1 MLCLELQAFAHVRGS
16 VFLRQGKTPWHK
28 RTAQKMSFRS
38 YSSRQSTI
46 DRDIVMKGAGV
57 HSGAEVSL
65 ILRPAE
71 ANTGYN
77 FYVQDSKRAGHV
89 PGDFRAVSNLTLCTV
104 LSGAHGVSVAT
115 VEHLLAALRGLGV
128 DNASIEVDGNELPI
142 MDGSSEPF
150 VDAILEA
157 GLRELDEPRRYIKV
171 LRPVQVK
178 DGDAIGQIFP
188 YDGFRLDIEIDFNS
202 PFIGKQRLDIDVTP
216 SSFRKNLC
224 RARTFGFMKDVKQL
238 WAAGRALGSS
248 LENTVAIGDD
258 RILNPEGLRYSD
270 EFVRHK
276 TMDAVGDLALAGAP
290 ILGLYRSSR
299 GGHRLNSAMLHALY
313 ANKDAWTIVEMAEKP
328 HPRHVA
334 PRAEFGIAFAMPNF
348 APEVA

>member
-1 MLCLELQAFAHVRGS
+1 
-16 VFLRQGKTPWHK
+16 
-28 RTAQKMSFRS
+28 MSFRA
-38 YSSRQSTI
+38 YSSRQTTV
-46 DRDIVMKGAGV
+46 DREVVMKGVGV

-65 ILRPAE
+65 ILNPAE

-77 FYVQDSKRAGHV
+77 FYVQGGERVGHV

-104 LSGAHGVSVAT
+104 LSGQYGATVAT

-128 DNASIEVDGNELPI
+128 DNVDIEIDGNEVPI
-142 MDGSSEPF
+142 MDGSAEAF
-150 VDAILEA
+150 VDAIEEA
-157 GLRELDEPRRYIKV
+157 GLRDLDEPRRYIKV

-178 DGDAIGQIFP
+178 DGDSVGEIFP
-188 YDGFRLDIEIDFNS
+188 YNGFRLDIEINFNS
-202 PFIGKQRLDIDVTP
+202 AFIGRQRLDVDVTP
-216 SSFRKNLC
+216 KSFKTQLS

-258 RILNPEGLRYSD
+258 RILNPEGLRFKD

-276 TMDAVGDLALAGAP
+276 TLDAVGDLALAGAP

-313 ANKDAWTIVEMAEKP
+313 ENKDAWTIVEMAEKP
-328 HPRHVA
+328 NTRHVA
-334 PRAEFGIAFAMPNF
+334 PRADFGIAFATPNF
-348 APEVA
+348 APEAA

>member
-1 MLCLELQAFAHVRGS
+1 
-16 VFLRQGKTPWHK
+16 
-28 RTAQKMSFRS
+28 MSFKS
-38 YSSRQSTI
+38 YSSRQSTV
-46 DRDIVMKGAGV
+46 DRDIVMKGIGV
-57 HSGAEVSL
+57 HSGAEASL
-65 ILRPAE
+65 ILHPAE

-77 FYVQDSKRAGHV
+77 FYINGGACPGHV
-89 PGDFRAVSNLTLCTV
+89 PGDFRAVTNMLLCTA
-104 LSGAHGVSVAT
+104 LKGSHGTTVAT

-128 DNASIEVDGNELPI
+128 DNVDIEVDGNEVPV

-150 VDAILEA
+150 VDAIEEA

-178 DGDAIGQIFP
+178 DGDSVAEIFP
-188 YDGFRLDIEIDFNS
+188 YNGFRLNIEIDFDS
-202 PFIGKQRLDIDVTP
+202 PFIGKQRIDIDVTP
-216 SSFRKNLC
+216 SSFKKKLS

-248 LENTVAIGDD
+248 LENTVAIGED

-276 TMDAVGDLALAGAP
+276 TLDAVGDLALAGAP

-299 GGHRLNSAMLHALY
+299 PGHRLNSAMLHALY
-313 ANKDAWTIVEMAEKP
+313 RNTDAWTIVEMAEKP

-334 PRAEFGIAFAMPNF
+334 PHADFGIAFATPNF
-348 APEVA
+348 APEAA

>member
-1 MLCLELQAFAHVRGS
+1 
-16 VFLRQGKTPWHK
+16 
-28 RTAQKMSFRS
+28 MSYRS
-38 YSSRQSTI
+38 YSSRQSTV

-65 ILRPAE
+65 ILHPAE

-77 FYVQDSKRAGHV
+77 FYVQGGGKVGHV

-128 DNASIEVDGNELPI
+128 DNVDIEVDGNELPI
-142 MDGSSEPF
+142 MDGSAEPF
-150 VDAILEA
+150 VDAIEEA

-171 LRPVQVK
+171 LRPIQVK
-178 DGDAIGQIFP
+178 DGGSIGEIFP
-188 YDGFRLDIEIDFNS
+188 YNGFRLDVAIDFES
-202 PFIGKQRLDIDVTP
+202 PFIGKQRIDIDVTP
-216 SSFRKNLC
+216 ASFKKKLC

-238 WAAGRALGSS
+238 WAAGRALGAS

-258 RILNPEGLRYSD
+258 RIINVEGLRYTD

-276 TMDAVGDLALAGAP
+276 ALDAVGDLALAGAP

-299 GGHRLNSAMLHALY
+299 PGHKLNSAVLHALY
-313 ANKDAWTIVEMAEKP
+313 SNKDAWTIVEIAERP
-328 HPRHVA
+328 HARRVA
-334 PRAEFGIAFAMPNF
+334 PREDFGIAFAIPNF
-348 APEVA
+348 APEAD